1 MKKTKQLVLA
11 FAALTA
17 ATLVYASNDVLTL
30 PLDEVV
36 QMGIEQGKL
45 DGSVKFYLSGAAT
58 PKISARIGEDVSNK
72 KTNGVGKDDAYGCKW
87 AALSALIAFQ
97 ESAKQKGANAVVDL
111 HSFYKRNTIKNP
123 VTYQC
128 HAGNIVIGVTLKG
141 TYARTAP

>member
-1 MKKTKQLVLA
+1 MKKTTQLVLA
-11 FAALTA
+11 CAALTA
-17 ATLVYASNDVLTL
+17 TAMAHARNDVLTL

-36 QMGIEQGKL
+36 RMGIEQGKL

-58 PKISARIGEDVSNK
+58 PRVSARLGEDISNK

-97 ESAKQKGANAVVDL
+97 ESAKEKGANAVVDL
-111 HSFYKRNTIKNP
+111 HSFYKRNTVKNP
-123 VTYQC
+123 VSYQC

-141 TYARTAP
+141 TYARTGG